1 MSATRMKNVK
11 QITGQ
16 IVIETGLH
24 IGASQET
31 MEISGLDNPVIRNPA
46 NAEPFIPGSSLK
58 GRMRSL
64 AEWYWGE
71 IPSNGDV
78 TEPRVAGA
86 TSRVF
91 GIPAR
96 SEEQARRRREDPA
109 PYQRGP
115 TRLVVRDG
123 LLSADSRQRFQAGD
137 PITEV
142 KSENSI
148 NRLTSVAN
156 PRPMERVLPE
166 VRFDLRMVYRVFDV
180 GGDGGA
186 EDEQLFQQVLLTA
199 LALVEAD
206 ALGGGSSRGNG
217 KIRFEDGHGNRG
229 VLVDGQLVELPP
241 IVFPAPEIA
250 AAG

>member
-1 MSATRMKNVK
+1 MSATQLKQVK
-11 QITGQ
+11 HITGQ
-16 IVIETGLH
+16 IVVETGLH

-64 AEWYWGE
+64 AEWYRGE
-71 IPSNGDV
+71 LPKDGDV
-78 TEPRVAGA
+78 TEPQVDSASA
-86 TSRVF
+86 RVF

-96 SEEQARRRREDPA
+96 SEDQARRRREDPA

-115 TRLVVRDG
+115 TRLIVRDA
-123 LLSADSRQRFQAGD
+123 LLLDVSRQRFASGQ
-137 PITEV
+137 PITEI

-166 VRFDLRMVYRVFDV
+166 VRFEMRIVYRVFDV
-180 GGDGGA
+180 NNDQGA
-186 EDEQLFQQVLLTA
+186 EDERLLHEVLLPA

-206 ALGGGSSRGNG
+206 ALGGGASRGNG
-217 KIRFEDGHGNRG
+217 KIRFETDQGEPG
-229 VLVDGQLVELPP
+229 VLVDGQHVALPP
-241 IVFPAPEIA
+241 LPFPAPA
-250 AAG
+250 PAGA